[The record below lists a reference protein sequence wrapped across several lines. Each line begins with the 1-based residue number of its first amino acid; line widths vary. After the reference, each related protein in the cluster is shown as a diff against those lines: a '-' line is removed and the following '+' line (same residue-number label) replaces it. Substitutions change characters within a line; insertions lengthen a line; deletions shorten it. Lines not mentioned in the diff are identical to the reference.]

1 MKFKVKITVFQK
13 KDVLDPK
20 GETLSS
26 LLKRLNF
33 DKNPVCSVGKYFEL
47 ELNAKN
53 KEDLDK
59 KLKTICLDVLSNPLI
74 DDYEILS
81 AMEIK

>member
-33 DKNPVCSVGKYFEL
+33 DKNPFCSVGKYFEL

-74 DDYEILS
+74 EDYEILS

>member
-33 DKNPVCSVGKYFEL
+33 DKNPVCSDGKYIEL

-74 DDYEILS
+74 EDYEILS